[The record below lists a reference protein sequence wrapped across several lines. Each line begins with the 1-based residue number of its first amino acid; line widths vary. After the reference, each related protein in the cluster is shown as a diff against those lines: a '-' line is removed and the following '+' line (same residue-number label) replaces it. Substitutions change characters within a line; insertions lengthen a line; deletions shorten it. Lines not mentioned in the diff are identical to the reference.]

1 MKDLTGYLE
10 THYEVASAIESELL
24 NHFDGKVHRLVERN
38 GMGAK
43 WELAKDITDKF
54 EKIHEGREWD
64 GDWLETLEDFILNEL
79 DNIKA

>member
-10 THYEVASAIESELL
+10 THYEVVSAIEHDLQ
-24 NHFDGKVHRLVERN
+24 NHFDGKIHRLVELN

-54 EKIHEGREWD
+54 EKMHEDREWD
-64 GDWLETLEDFILNEL
+64 GDWLDTLEDFILEEFER
-79 DNIKA
+79 IQE

>member
-10 THYEVASAIESELL
+10 THYEVASAIEYELRI
-24 NHFDGKVHRLVERN
+24 HFDGKIHRLVEQN

-54 EKIHEGREWD
+54 EKLYEGREWD
-64 GDWLETLEDFILNEL
+64 GDWLDTLEDFIQVEFEK
-79 DNIKA
+79 IQV